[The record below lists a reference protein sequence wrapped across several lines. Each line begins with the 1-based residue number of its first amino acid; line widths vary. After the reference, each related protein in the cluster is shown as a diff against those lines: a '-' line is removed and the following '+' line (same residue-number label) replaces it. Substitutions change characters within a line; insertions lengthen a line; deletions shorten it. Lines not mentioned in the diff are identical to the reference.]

1 MAAPL
6 HELFRVCAETA
17 ARVNSD
23 LHSGTFASDE
33 ILNELARSQSI
44 CLAAMHARLRQ
55 KASGLGLTHNFDSRS
70 PSQSFISDFNDMEQ
84 CMRYAVKCC
93 QECRTAEQ
101 MRQLIPILR
110 CFQSH
115 APNNSVLMPLFLKMG
130 GLVAVLVW
138 AKQTATQ
145 LKLSPNGHSMAVLV
159 GVLQTIS
166 KFNVLPKDTVPNGS
180 CKLLLD
186 IMECRLPSISMCVAA
201 VLRCWMKCTEHAE
214 KNASGTRDSSAAS
227 AILKRFSPSTSV
239 AASLPVSPRPGAHF
253 GNAAV
258 LPQSRSADSSAVLSL
273 KLVAELCEDEAK
285 GNDIVQRRKRPC
297 KDSRLH
303 APSERPAT
311 SAGCGGALTP
321 PPYLHTSSMSNI
333 RPAPGSLITSPQ
345 LDFLPSSSQSSSTFF
360 ANHAPPAF
368 DACATVQA
376 LESLADMLQ
385 HDSSS
390 MFTGSDYTPRHM
402 LANCHHNTHTAME
415 HVTELCTPFPIQDN
429 DFFLSDD
436 QFCADE
442 VSMSSEAINRAFIE
456 ALQQFSQRDEL
467 SGLHSLCARFRS

>member
-33 ILNELARSQSI
+33 VLTELARSQGI

-55 KASGLGLTHNFDSRS
+55 KASYLGLTQCFDSRS
-70 PSQSFISDFNDMEQ
+70 PSQSFISDFNDIEQ

-115 APNNSVLMPLFLKMG
+115 APNSSALMPLFLKMG
-130 GLVAVLVW
+130 GLVAVLAW
-138 AKQTATQ
+138 AKQTATE
-145 LKLSPNGHSMAVLV
+145 LKLSPNAHSMAVLV
-159 GVLQTIS
+159 GVLQVLS
-166 KFNVLPKDTVPNGS
+166 KFDVLPKDSVPNGS

-186 IMECRLPSISMCVAA
+186 IMECRLPSMSMCVAA
-201 VLRCWMKCTEHAE
+201 VLRCWMKCAQHAE

-227 AILKRFSPSTSV
+227 DTLKRFLPLTSA
-239 AASLPVSPRPGAHF
+239 AASLPVSSRPYAHR
-253 GNAAV
+253 GN
-258 LPQSRSADSSAVLSL
+258 SAMLSQAPSFDSNVLSL
-273 KLVAELCEDEAK
+273 KLVAELCEDEAI
-285 GNDIVQRRKRPC
+285 GDDLVQRRKRPC
-297 KDSRLH
+297 NDSRLR
-303 APSERPAT
+303 APSERPD
-311 SAGCGGALTP
+311 GCVAALTP
-321 PPYLHTSSMSNI
+321 SPHLDSSFMSNI
-333 RPAPGSLITSPQ
+333 RPASGSFITASQ
-345 LDFLPSSSQSSSTFF
+345 LDYLPSSSQSSSTFI
-360 ANHAPPAF
+360 AHHVLPAF

-385 HDSSS
+385 NDSSS

-402 LANCHHNTHTAME
+402 QANCHPNTHTAME
-415 HVTELCTPFPIQDN
+415 HSVTELCAPFSIQDN
-429 DFFLSDD
+429 DFFVSDD
-436 QFCADE
+436 QFCTDNG
-442 VSMSSEAINRAFIE
+442 SMSSEAINRAFIE

-467 SGLHSLCARFRS
+467 SGLHSLCAKFHS